1 MAFFKLR
8 FPGRN
13 ASSSTGADAISNTP
27 AESVEVIRK
36 RARHRLM
43 GSVVLVLGAVVG
55 LPLLFDSQP
64 RPVAVD
70 TPIVIPDR
78 NQATPL
84 VTPAAKSSA
93 SKDRGITA
101 PGVSLPDTMDAKNV
115 VANASALD
123 PHEEVVTKDNKSDVA
138 KSEVKTAEAKVE
150 QKSDVKIE
158 AKPEAKS
165 EPKSESKSEA
175 KPETKAE
182 SKAETK
188 TAGKTDSKSDPK
200 HDAKTD
206 HKTDHKSDKKSDTKS
221 DSKDAAKV
229 KALLDGKEA
238 TKSEAVRSVVQVGAF
253 ADAAKAKEARN
264 KLESAGIK
272 TYTQEVDTKEGKR
285 IRVRVGPFATK
296 EEADKAA
303 EKIRK
308 LNLQTSVIK
317 L

>member
-64 RPVAVD
+64 RPVAID

-101 PGVSLPDTMDAKNV
+101 PGVSLPGTMDAKNV

-123 PHEEVVTKDNKSDVA
+123 PHEEVVSKDSKSDVA
-138 KSEVKTAEAKVE
+138 KTEAKTAEAKVE
-150 QKSDVKIE
+150 PKAEGKT
-158 AKPEAKS
+158 EAKS
-165 EPKSESKSEA
+165 E
-175 KPETKAE
+175 TKAE
-182 SKAETK
+182 VKADTK
-188 TAGKTDSKSDPK
+188 PEPK
-200 HDAKTD
+200 HDAKAD
-206 HKTDHKSDKKSDTKS
+206 HKADKKSDAKT
-221 DSKDAAKV
+221 DSKDAAKA
-229 KALLDGKEA
+229 KALLDGKDA
-238 TKSEAVRSVVQVGAF
+238 AKTEAVRSVVQVGAF

-272 TYTQEVDTKEGKR
+272 TYTQEVDTKDGKR

-308 LNLQTSVIK
+308 LNLQTTVIK

>member
-8 FPGRN
+8 FPGRQSAN
-13 ASSSTGADAISNTP
+13 TGADALSSTP

-64 RPVAVD
+64 RPVAID

-78 NQATPL
+78 NQAAPLPTPGNSTKLTQDKDRPVL
-84 VTPAAKSSA
+84 VPSAPEQHSVMPAKSA
-93 SKDRGITA
+93 
-101 PGVSLPDTMDAKNV
+101 
-115 VANASALD
+115 VANVAALD
-123 PHEEVVTKDNKSDVA
+123 PHEEVVTKDTKIED
-138 KSEVKTAEAKVE
+138 KTEVKPETKA
-150 QKSDVKIE
+150 D
-158 AKPEAKS
+158 AKPEAKH
-165 EPKSESKSEA
+165 EVKTET
-175 KPETKAE
+175 KPEVKPAVKA
-182 SKAETK
+182 
-188 TAGKTDSKSDPK
+188 DSKV
-200 HDAKTD
+200 
-206 HKTDHKSDKKSDTKS
+206 DKKTETKS
-221 DSKDAAKV
+221 DSKDGAKA
-229 KALLDGKEA
+229 KALLDGKDA
-238 TKSEAVRSVVQVGAF
+238 TKSSDAVRSVVQVGAF
-253 ADAAKAKEARN
+253 ADAAKAKEARS
-264 KLESAGIK
+264 KLENAGLK

-308 LNLQTSVIK
+308 LNLPTSVLK